1 MIHTKVV
8 RNATTRVL
16 LLEYELVCI
25 VSIQYG
31 YYYSRVAIMHTLLV
45 IIYELVLCICHNNT
59 TAS

>member
-31 YYYSRVAIMHTLLV
+31 YYYSRVAIMHTSSYS
-45 IIYELVLCICHNNT
+45 ISNNIRART
-59 TAS
+59 MHMP